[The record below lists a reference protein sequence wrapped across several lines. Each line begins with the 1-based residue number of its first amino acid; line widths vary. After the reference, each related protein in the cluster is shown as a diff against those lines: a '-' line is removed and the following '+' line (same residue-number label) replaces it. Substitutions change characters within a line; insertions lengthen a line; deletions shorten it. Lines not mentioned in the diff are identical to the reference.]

1 MPSTRFVYRKT
12 DGRRL
17 YFCALFRRNV
27 HVMSAESCL
36 VLCLADFDRLV
47 LKASHER
54 LVLMDFWAEFRAFM
68 EQYLDQ
74 W

>member
-1 MPSTRFVYRKT
+1 
-12 DGRRL
+12 
-17 YFCALFRRNV
+17 
-27 HVMSAESCL
+27 MSAESCL